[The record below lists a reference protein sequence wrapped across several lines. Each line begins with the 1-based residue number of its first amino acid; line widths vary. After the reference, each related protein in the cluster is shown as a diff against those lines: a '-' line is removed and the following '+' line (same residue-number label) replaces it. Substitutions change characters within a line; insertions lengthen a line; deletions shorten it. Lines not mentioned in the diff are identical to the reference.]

1 MDNAQIIRNAV
12 REKAQI
18 ITGLNRSVWEYAELG
33 YQETK
38 SAAAIIKA
46 LEDDGFTVTKE
57 LAGIP
62 TAFKAVWGSGSP
74 VVGILGEYDAL
85 PGLSQKAGVA
95 APEPDEG
102 HTTGHGCGHCALGA
116 GAVGAAM
123 AAKAY
128 LEQSKKPGTLVFFG
142 CPAEE
147 QGFGKGFMA
156 KARCFDGVDMMFTWH
171 PADQNVPMGTR
182 MVANYKVRFDFTGI
196 SAHAGAAPEK
206 GRSALDACELMNVG
220 VNYMREHVI
229 SDARIH
235 YAYLDNGGEAPN
247 VVQDHASL
255 LYFMRAPK
263 LAQSSEILARIKKI
277 AQGAALMTETEVK
290 VRVLGGLSDVIP
302 NPTAFQVLSDAY
314 VEMGGPEFDEEDYAI
329 ARKFLAILPEDAKKA
344 MVQKMAVLHKITP
357 EEFEKRPLNSVV
369 IPYSPLMRQKVLTAS
384 SDVGDVSYLV
394 PTAQLTASAA
404 IPGTGHHT
412 WQYTA
417 QVGTSIGGKAC
428 LAAAKAI
435 GLACT
440 RIFDDPALAD
450 QAKKELLEETGGVE
464 NTNIVLL
471 GDHGQ
476 LYCDE
481 MFHLN
486 ALFHRLGWLQTAE
499 DGSLADY
506 QVYAANCSLS
516 AHIYLRPEVDREM
529 VYCVLLEQQKK
540 YPKYLERIFTKEEAA
555 QMHLT
560 GDFDFVIEAG
570 DRVCFG
576 RALDGEQ
583 LITSV
588 NDIKEYKP
596 SVSTHGHLPW
606 KGDKPPFIVAGPNA
620 VSGRIIHGGRLIDHA
635 PTILR
640 LLGLEPIGMDGHP
653 VDALVR
659 P

>member
-1 MDNAQIIRNAV
+1 MGISKKEALQAIEREREMICAASDAVWDHPETAFQEFKSTEILCELLEKEGFSVERN
-12 REKAQI
+12 
-18 ITGLNRSVWEYAELG
+18 
-33 YQETK
+33 
-38 SAAAIIKA
+38 
-46 LEDDGFTVTKE
+46 
-57 LAGIP
+57 LAGIQ
-62 TAFKAVWGSGSP
+62 TAFSGRFGHGKP
-74 VVGILGEYDAL
+74 VVGILGEFDAL
-85 PGLSQKAGVA
+85 SGLSQESESIEKVPVCEG
-95 APEPDEG
+95 EP
-102 HTTGHGCGHCALGA
+102 GHGCGHNLLGA
-116 GAVGAAM
+116 GSVAAAIAV
-123 AAKAY
+123 KEY
-128 LEQSKKPGTLVFFG
+128 LEKNGKEGTVVFFG

-314 VEMGGPEFDEEDYAI
+314 VEMGGLEFDEEDYAI

-344 MVQKMAVLHKITP
+344 MVQKMAVLHKMTP

-450 QAKKELLEETGGVE
+450 QAKKELLEETGGVYVSP
-464 NTNIVLL
+464 IP
-471 GDHGQ
+471 D
-476 LYCDE
+476 D
-481 MFHLN
+481 
-486 ALFHRLGWLQTAE
+486 
-499 DGSLADY
+499 
-506 QVYAANCSLS
+506 
-516 AHIYLRPEVDREM
+516 
-529 VYCVLLEQQKK
+529 
-540 YPKYLERIFTKEEAA
+540 
-555 QMHLT
+555 LT
-560 GDFDFVIEAG
+560 
-570 DRVCFG
+570 
-576 RALDGEQ
+576 
-583 LITSV
+583 
-588 NDIKEYKP
+588 Y
-596 SVSTHGHLPW
+596 
-606 KGDKPPFIVAGPNA
+606 
-620 VSGRIIHGGRLIDHA
+620 
-635 PTILR
+635 
-640 LLGLEPIGMDGHP
+640 
-653 VDALVR
+653 VDAM
-659 P
+659 

>member
-1 MDNAQIIRNAV
+1 MDNAQIIRDAV

-128 LEQSKKPGTLVFFG
+128 LEQSGKTGTLVFFG

-344 MVQKMAVLHKITP
+344 MVQKMAVLHKMTP

-412 WQYTA
+412 WQYT
-417 QVGTSIGGKAC
+417 GPGG
-428 LAAAKAI
+428 
-435 GLACT
+435 
-440 RIFDDPALAD
+440 
-450 QAKKELLEETGGVE
+450 
-464 NTNIVLL
+464 
-471 GDHGQ
+471 
-476 LYCDE
+476 
-481 MFHLN
+481 HL
-486 ALFHRLGWLQTAE
+486 HRRK
-499 DGSLADY
+499 
-506 QVYAANCSLS
+506 SLS
-516 AHIYLRPEVDREM
+516 CSRKGHW
-529 VYCVLLEQQKK
+529 
-540 YPKYLERIFTKEEAA
+540 
-555 QMHLT
+555 T
-560 GDFDFVIEAG
+560 GLHQD
-570 DRVCFG
+570 
-576 RALDGEQ
+576 L
-583 LITSV
+583 
-588 NDIKEYKP
+588 
-596 SVSTHGHLPW
+596 
-606 KGDKPPFIVAGPNA
+606 
-620 VSGRIIHGGRLIDHA
+620 
-635 PTILR
+635 
-640 LLGLEPIGMDGHP
+640 
-653 VDALVR
+653 
-659 P
+659 

>member
-1 MDNAQIIRNAV
+1 MDNAQIIRDSV

-18 ITGLNRSVWEYAELG
+18 ITGLNRAVWEYAELG

-128 LEQSKKPGTLVFFG
+128 LEQSGKTGTLVFFG

-314 VEMGGPEFDEEDYAI
+314 V
-329 ARKFLAILPEDAKKA
+329 
-344 MVQKMAVLHKITP
+344 
-357 EEFEKRPLNSVV
+357 
-369 IPYSPLMRQKVLTAS
+369 
-384 SDVGDVSYLV
+384 
-394 PTAQLTASAA
+394 
-404 IPGTGHHT
+404 
-412 WQYTA
+412 
-417 QVGTSIGGKAC
+417 
-428 LAAAKAI
+428 
-435 GLACT
+435 
-440 RIFDDPALAD
+440 
-450 QAKKELLEETGGVE
+450 
-464 NTNIVLL
+464 
-471 GDHGQ
+471 
-476 LYCDE
+476 
-481 MFHLN
+481 
-486 ALFHRLGWLQTAE
+486 
-499 DGSLADY
+499 
-506 QVYAANCSLS
+506 
-516 AHIYLRPEVDREM
+516 
-529 VYCVLLEQQKK
+529 
-540 YPKYLERIFTKEEAA
+540 
-555 QMHLT
+555 
-560 GDFDFVIEAG
+560 
-570 DRVCFG
+570 
-576 RALDGEQ
+576 
-583 LITSV
+583 
-588 NDIKEYKP
+588 
-596 SVSTHGHLPW
+596 
-606 KGDKPPFIVAGPNA
+606 
-620 VSGRIIHGGRLIDHA
+620 
-635 PTILR
+635 
-640 LLGLEPIGMDGHP
+640 
-653 VDALVR
+653 
-659 P
+659 

>member
-1 MDNAQIIRNAV
+1 MDNAQIIRDAV

-18 ITGLNRSVWEYAELG
+18 ITGLNRAVWEYAELG

-85 PGLSQKAGVA
+85 PGLSQKAGTAEPV
-95 APEPDEG
+95 PDEG
-102 HTTGHGCGHCALGA
+102 HTTGHGCGHCALG
-116 GAVGAAM
+116 
-123 AAKAY
+123 
-128 LEQSKKPGTLVFFG
+128 
-142 CPAEE
+142 
-147 QGFGKGFMA
+147 
-156 KARCFDGVDMMFTWH
+156 
-171 PADQNVPMGTR
+171 
-182 MVANYKVRFDFTGI
+182 
-196 SAHAGAAPEK
+196 
-206 GRSALDACELMNVG
+206 ACELMNVG

-277 AQGAALMTETEVK
+277 AQGAALMTETEIR

-329 ARKFLAILPEDAKKA
+329 ARKFLAIFPEDDKKA
-344 MVQKMAVLHKITP
+344 MVQKMAALHKMTP

-369 IPYSPLMRQKVLTAS
+369 VPYSPLMRQKVLTAS

-440 RIFDDPALAD
+440 RIFNDPALAD
-450 QAKKELLEETGGVE
+450 QAKKELLEETGGVYVSP
-464 NTNIVLL
+464 IP
-471 GDHGQ
+471 D
-476 LYCDE
+476 D
-481 MFHLN
+481 
-486 ALFHRLGWLQTAE
+486 
-499 DGSLADY
+499 
-506 QVYAANCSLS
+506 
-516 AHIYLRPEVDREM
+516 
-529 VYCVLLEQQKK
+529 
-540 YPKYLERIFTKEEAA
+540 
-555 QMHLT
+555 LT
-560 GDFDFVIEAG
+560 
-570 DRVCFG
+570 
-576 RALDGEQ
+576 
-583 LITSV
+583 
-588 NDIKEYKP
+588 Y
-596 SVSTHGHLPW
+596 
-606 KGDKPPFIVAGPNA
+606 
-620 VSGRIIHGGRLIDHA
+620 
-635 PTILR
+635 
-640 LLGLEPIGMDGHP
+640 
-653 VDALVR
+653 VDAM
-659 P
+659 